1 MLRLQ
6 TLHAGSARIQQTS
19 KQTNDF
25 YRDFLQKNE
34 ISPFYNFLMEHKL
47 ISHAILIPPQFV
59 GFNSLNKHCF
69 LLQDQEWQLKIL
81 L

>member
-1 MLRLQ
+1 MQPKMASNSWSSVPASWMLRLQ

-19 KQTNDF
+19 KETNDF

-47 ISHAILIPPQFV
+47 ISHAILIPPP
-59 GFNSLNKHCF
+59 NL
-69 LLQDQEWQLKIL
+69 
-81 L
+81 